1 MTSLLIFLALFTGQ
15 MNTLQEKPVV
25 RLHLHQDNIP
35 VEFGGDMVVLTNGP
49 SVVYLPSTPPA
60 LDKQRKPWAI
70 AVKNLGPGVVTI
82 AGKAQFTAEVRAD
95 QTVQIKSNGVIYSI
109 VQ

>member
-1 MTSLLIFLALFTGQ
+1 MKSLLIFLALFTGQ

-49 SVVYLPSTPPA
+49 SVVYLPSTPPV
-60 LDKQRKPWAI
+60 LDTQRKPWAI
-70 AVKNLGPGVVTI
+70 AVKNLGPGAVTI
-82 AGKAQFTAEVRAD
+82 AGKARFTAEVRVD
-95 QTVQIKSNGVIYSI
+95 QTVQIQSNGVIYSI